1 MINTV
6 SVIDELKNTASYLPG
21 EEMNTSYYLTAFI
34 DEQGQRRPFSLKIEG
49 PFATPENRDFYCR
62 IESLELLGKDFNVY
76 GDSKTQ
82 SKEQA
87 FKFVEICLRDKKI
100 YDAKGNTL
108 TLDLR
113 H

>member
-1 MINTV
+1 MTNTV
-6 SVIDELKNTASYLPG
+6 YVMDELMNTDAYLSG
-21 EEMNTSYYLTAFI
+21 EEMDTSYYLTAFI
-34 DEQGQRRPFSLKIEG
+34 DEQGQRRPFSLKIKG
-49 PFATPENRDFYCR
+49 PFATPKDRDFYCR

-76 GDSKTQ
+76 GDSETQ

-87 FKFVEICLRDKKI
+87 FKFVEICIRDKKI

-113 H
+113 E